1 MDTQPTTADAL
12 TEIRRLRE
20 TAEKF
25 ANSDQHSDVD
35 QSRVLAGMI
44 HQLAEQVE
52 RLASAGVTTGGT
64 PSDAGGASSDAG
76 GVDTTAVAP
85 STNPPTRVDRDA
97 EAALQEDRSPE
108 RGPAD
113 PIDDRADD

>member
-52 RLASAGVTTGGT
+52 RLASAGVTETGGT
-64 PSDAGGASSDAG
+64 PSDAGG
-76 GVDTTAVAP
+76 VETTAVAP